1 MLTKKTKTMRNIKLT
16 IQFDGTQYHGWQT
29 QSRDRTVQ
37 QTVQDVLSQILN
49 SPIKLHGS
57 GRTDAGVHALGQVAN
72 FLTDS
77 DMDLKRLMKSVNS
90 LLPQDIVVRKAE
102 EVEPDFHARFSATSR
117 LYWYLI
123 WNFPESSPFYCRYSW
138 HIMQPLD
145 VPSMREAAQCL
156 KGVND
161 FSSFQGA
168 DREDVKP
175 VREVKAVRFK
185 KAHRHMLIFE
195 IQANAF
201 LKHMVRNI
209 VGTLAEVG
217 KGKLTADEFR
227 RVLEKRDRGLAGAT
241 APAHG
246 LFLKEVRY

>member
-1 MLTKKTKTMRNIKLT
+1 MTAREKMRNIKLT

-29 QSRDRTVQ
+29 QSGDRTVQ
-37 QTVQDVLSQILN
+37 QTAQDVLSQILN
-49 SPIKLHGS
+49 SPIKIHGS
-57 GRTDAGVHALGQVAN
+57 GRTDAGVHALGQVAH

-77 DMDLKRLMKSVNS
+77 DMDLKSLIRGANS
-90 LLPQDIVVRKAE
+90 LLPRDIVVRKAE
-102 EVEPDFHARFSATSR
+102 EAEPGFHARFSATNR
-117 LYWYLI
+117 VYWYLI
-123 WNFPESSPFYCRYSW
+123 WNFPDSSPFYYRYSW

-145 VPSMREAAQCL
+145 VSAMREAAQCL
-156 KGVND
+156 KGVNY

-168 DREDVKP
+168 DREDIKP
-175 VREVKAVRFK
+175 VREVKAVRLK
-185 KAHRHMLIFE
+185 KARKHMLIFE

-209 VGTLAEVG
+209 IGALAEVG
-217 KGKLTADEFR
+217 KGGVTPDGFKEIF
-227 RVLEKRDRGLAGAT
+227 EKRNRGVAGAT

>member
-1 MLTKKTKTMRNIKLT
+1 
-16 IQFDGTQYHGWQT
+16 
-29 QSRDRTVQ
+29 
-37 QTVQDVLSQILN
+37 
-49 SPIKLHGS
+49 
-57 GRTDAGVHALGQVAN
+57 
-72 FLTDS
+72 
-77 DMDLKRLMKSVNS
+77 
-90 LLPQDIVVRKAE
+90 
-102 EVEPDFHARFSATSR
+102 
-117 LYWYLI
+117 
-123 WNFPESSPFYCRYSW
+123 
-138 HIMQPLD
+138 
-145 VPSMREAAQCL
+145 
-156 KGVND
+156 VND